1 MTAQIGHLFVT
12 LSLGLVFFQV
22 ALVAGV
28 PLGSFTQG
36 GRYPGPLPW
45 RGRAL
50 AGLAIPVLAFCALAV
65 LSATGFAGGFW
76 PRWTAWAALG
86 VTGCSAVLNLL
97 SPSADERRV
106 MGPVA
111 VIMTALAAYVVV
123 VGP

>member
-12 LSLGLVFFQV
+12 LSFGLVFFQL
-22 ALVAGV
+22 ALIAGA

-36 GRYPGPLPW
+36 GRDPGVLPW
-45 RGRAL
+45 RSRAL
-50 AGLAIPVLAFCALAV
+50 AALSIPVLVFCALAV
-65 LSATGFAGGFW
+65 LSAAGFAGGFW

-86 VTGCSAVLNLL
+86 VTGCSTALNLL

-106 MGPVA
+106 MGPLAIV
-111 VIMTALAAYVVV
+111 MTALAAYVVV